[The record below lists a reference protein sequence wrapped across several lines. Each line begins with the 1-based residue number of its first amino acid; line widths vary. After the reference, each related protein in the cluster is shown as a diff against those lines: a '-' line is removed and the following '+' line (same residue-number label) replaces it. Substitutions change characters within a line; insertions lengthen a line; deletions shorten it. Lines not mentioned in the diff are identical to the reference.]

1 MRDIR
6 KIEENNLINISIFW
20 LYKEK
25 HPVCVSKKGFE
36 EKHVDLLLTEEIHSF
51 MYYIAEENIFSFC
64 LQALSTEEILKS
76 HARESFKI
84 CGKLIII

>member
-1 MRDIR
+1 
-6 KIEENNLINISIFW
+6 
-20 LYKEK
+20 
-25 HPVCVSKKGFE
+25 
-36 EKHVDLLLTEEIHSF
+36 

-84 CGKLIII
+84 CGKLIINITKKNE